1 MVKRSITSRNSQIEW
16 KKIDPF
22 AKPFGTVTRDEI
34 KYKKDNLECF
44 GVSELRLLLYTRL
57 VTVQKRFALDF
68 TFFFTTYRC
77 SGKSFAGK
85 KFSGKIEI
93 EIKVEQTKGRLLY
106 VIS

>member
-68 TFFFTTYRC
+68 TFFLPPIDALG
-77 SGKSFAGK
+77 SHLPGKNFLAKLKSK
-85 KFSGKIEI
+85 SKLSRQ
-93 EIKVEQTKGRLLY
+93 KVGCCM
-106 VIS
+106 